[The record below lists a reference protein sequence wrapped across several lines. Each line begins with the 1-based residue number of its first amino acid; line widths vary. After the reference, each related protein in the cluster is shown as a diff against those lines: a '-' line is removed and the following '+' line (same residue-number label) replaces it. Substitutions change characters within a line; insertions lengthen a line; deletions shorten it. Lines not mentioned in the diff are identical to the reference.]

1 MTDRAK
7 PTPSGPEVDPLA
19 GTAYRAIRR
28 IGAGSMGQVF
38 EAEHSALGR
47 RVAVKLL
54 NPVFAGDPGF
64 VDRLRLE
71 AHALARVRHPNVVV
85 IHDHAVTPDGVP
97 FLVTELLHGRNLHQL
112 LRADGPLPLEK
123 ALDILDPIFAG
134 LTAIHAAGLV
144 HRDLKPAN
152 VFLSDDAGQR
162 TVKLLD
168 FGIVKVSPSA
178 TSGAVA
184 PLRVPTQDGQVLGT
198 PRFMAPEQ
206 VRGEACDARTDVYA
220 AGVLLFLLVAGRD
233 PFHHHGAELALLTA
247 HALELPPLLSK
258 TAAQPIPPGVDAA
271 AARALAKKPEERF
284 QSVTEF
290 GAALRAALRPT
301 SKAPP
306 AFDLGHVLVT
316 EKISASTWTARPP
329 ETAPIDASVFRAPVA
344 VLPFGAV
351 STAKIAPGAVSRPA
365 SVMPFAPAPAPAP
378 PPASSRPVRRL
389 PPSFGLPPLSPAAV
403 SSAPE
408 RLLESCGGAPVVAA
422 PSPGEAASGSS
433 SLRKA
438 AGGPHHR
445 ILYAAVALLWCLVVV
460 VAWRVL

>member
-1 MTDRAK
+1 M
-7 PTPSGPEVDPLA
+7 DPLA

-38 EAEHSALGR
+38 EAEHAALGR

-97 FLVTELLHGRNLHQL
+97 FLVTELLHGRNLHQI
-112 LRADGPLPLEK
+112 LRAEGPLPLGE
-123 ALDILDPIFAG
+123 ALDILDQIFAG

-178 TSGAVA
+178 TSEAVA

-206 VRGEACDARTDVYA
+206 VRGEACDSRTDVYA
-220 AGVLLFLLVAGRD
+220 AAVLLFLLVAGRD

-247 HALELPPLLSK
+247 HALEVPPLLSR
-258 TAAQPIPPGVDAA
+258 TAAQAIPLGVDAA
-271 AARALAKKPEERF
+271 VARALAKKPVERF
-284 QSVTEF
+284 GSVAEF
-290 GAALRAALRPT
+290 GAALRAALRPAP
-301 SKAPP
+301 KAPSI
-306 AFDLGHVLVT
+306 ADLGHVLVT
-316 EKISASTWTARPP
+316 EKISASTWAARPP
-329 ETAPIDASVFRAPVA
+329 ATAPIDASVFRAPAA
-344 VLPFGAV
+344 VLPFASV
-351 STAKIAPGAVSRPA
+351 STAKIAPGAVSKPA
-365 SVMPFAPAPAPAP
+365 AALPFAPAPAPAL
-378 PPASSRPVRRL
+378 PPALPPSVRRL
-389 PPSFGLPPLSPAAV
+389 PPSFGLPPLRSASVSP
-403 SSAPE
+403 APE
-408 RLLESCGGAPVVAA
+408 RLLESGGGAPIAVGPSPSEA
-422 PSPGEAASGSS
+422 PSGSTS
-433 SLRKA
+433 VRKA
-438 AGGPHHR
+438 APGPHHR